1 MYRLN
6 PRQRREIDQLSQKLH
21 FNFAPPPGS
30 LDEITTCAKFVSLTD
45 FIERSEWEYSDLDI
59 VDRREIKV
67 LAMEDFWEFIAKT
80 EVPLQEPGHLSPI
93 TVAKVIVLGVHL
105 VGVFIEGA
113 LKNRALFS
121 GADFPARVIEWA
133 LGELDVTREN
143 VPEEINFRL
152 HFQKLTTHPVI
163 NAGVRL
169 ASWHLYRLPPSN

>member
-80 EVPLQEPGHLSPI
+80 EVPL
-93 TVAKVIVLGVHL
+93 
-105 VGVFIEGA
+105 
-113 LKNRALFS
+113 
-121 GADFPARVIEWA
+121 
-133 LGELDVTREN
+133 
-143 VPEEINFRL
+143 
-152 HFQKLTTHPVI
+152 
-163 NAGVRL
+163 
-169 ASWHLYRLPPSN
+169 